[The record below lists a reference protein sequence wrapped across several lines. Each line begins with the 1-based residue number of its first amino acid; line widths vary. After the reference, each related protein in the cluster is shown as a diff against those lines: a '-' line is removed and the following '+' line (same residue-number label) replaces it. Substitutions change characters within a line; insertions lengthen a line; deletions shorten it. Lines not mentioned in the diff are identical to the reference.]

1 MGERSTSDDEIKPI
15 TITVPAAGQSYQP
28 GARLLAVLAYPPL
41 SETDSR
47 WRRAERALG
56 RLMWAG
62 RAQDEAGA
70 LDALETVI
78 PSHLLVSEDE
88 MLREDKALRRQLD
101 LRMGA
106 AHVAIPYFRAAAQLH
121 SGRTRTL
128 DGWIGHLHEQE
139 AERVETLA
147 RRGITVEARFPE
159 NRDNFETR
167 VVRGSLPVIHLAV
180 AIALA
185 IDASQKAY
193 RGLPEAQAEGLPVDV
208 AGPQISIGDILVRPD
223 LARAI
228 IADAVELESFLPIL
242 NQRKPSPIVQL
253 RCE

>member
-1 MGERSTSDDEIKPI
+1 M
-15 TITVPAAGQSYQP
+15 
-28 GARLLAVLAYPPL
+28 LAVLAHPPL
-41 SETDSR
+41 SETDAR

-62 RAQDEAGA
+62 RAQDDAGA

-78 PSHLLVSEDE
+78 PSHLLVSEAE
-88 MLREDKALRRQLD
+88 MLKADKALRRQLD
-101 LRMGA
+101 LVMGA
-106 AHVAIPYFRAAAQLH
+106 AHVAVPYFRAAAQQRARR
-121 SGRTRTL
+121 SRTL

-147 RRGITVEARFPE
+147 GRGITVEARFPE
-159 NRDNFETR
+159 SRENFETR
-167 VVRGSLPVIHLAV
+167 VVRGNLPVIHLAV
-180 AIALA
+180 AVALA
-185 IDASQKAY
+185 IDSSQKAF
-193 RGLPEAQAEGLPVDV
+193 RGLPKAETEDLPVDV